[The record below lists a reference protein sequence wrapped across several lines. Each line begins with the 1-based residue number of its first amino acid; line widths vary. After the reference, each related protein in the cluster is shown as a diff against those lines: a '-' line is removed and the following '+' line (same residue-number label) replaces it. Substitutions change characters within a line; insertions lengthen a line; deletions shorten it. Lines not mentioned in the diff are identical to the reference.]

1 MGKRSL
7 FLIVLTL
14 FCLVEEIKAATS
26 IKCHRVKLFSN
37 DIVIVCKA
45 DYIMN
50 YPVKIDKIE
59 SGIKDSLTDIKL
71 EEVVQL

>member
-14 FCLVEEIKAATS
+14 FCLVEEIKAT
-26 IKCHRVKLFSN
+26 IKCHRVNPFST
-37 DIVIVCKA
+37 DVIILCKP

-50 YPVKIDKIE
+50 YPVTIDKIE

-71 EEVVQL
+71 EKVDQL